1 MRNFR
6 NWNIWKDSIQFVTD
20 IYVLTDDFPVA
31 EKYGIISQI
40 QRASVSIPANISE
53 GAGRQTDKELI
64 RFLDI
69 SLGSSFE
76 VETLLTIAHNLKYI
90 NKDQKD
96 KMLRDLE
103 IIQKSINKFI
113 QKINSD
119 LKAK

>member
-6 NWNIWKDSIQFVTD
+6 HWNIWKDSIRFVTD
-20 IYVLTDDFPVA
+20 IYILAYDFPVT

-40 QRASVSIPANISE
+40 QRAAVSIPANISE

-90 NKDQKD
+90 NDEQKD

-103 IIQKSINKFI
+103 IIQKSINSFV
-113 QKINSD
+113 QKIKND
-119 LKAK
+119 LK

>member
-6 NWNIWKDSIQFVTD
+6 NWNIWKDSIHFVTD
-20 IYVLTDDFPVA
+20 VYALTEDFPIA

-90 NKDQKD
+90 NDDQKD

-103 IIQKSINKFI
+103 IIQKSTNKFI

-119 LKAK
+119 LKAE